1 MRFITP
7 IRRSTGAPGFTLTE
21 LLVSIVIIVVL
32 ASLGFPMIRGFI
44 QKGKTATAVS
54 NMRQI
59 GILTQQYA
67 QESGGMLPNDLFGRP
82 DTWIVALWPMIYP
95 DQDGP
100 DFTPD
105 GAGQVMKGTIFHTPL
120 QEKVSPDGRPSR
132 CFAWN
137 GHIRT
142 HFGHP
147 RPFLSRVKNPQR
159 TILLSDTTNSSRI
172 TADNKQINYRNDGKA
187 GFLFVDGSVELR
199 SPNEVPLQRNNVF
212 WGGDEMGEGQ

>member
-1 MRFITP
+1 MPCTTS
-7 IRRSTGAPGFTLTE
+7 IRRPARVPGFTLVE
-21 LLVSIVIIVVL
+21 LMVTIVIIVVL
-32 ASLGFPMIRGFI
+32 AALGFPLMRDFVR
-44 QKGKTATAVS
+44 KGKTTTAMG

-67 QESGGMLPNDLFGRP
+67 EESGGRLPNDLFGRP
-82 DTWIVALWPMIYP
+82 DTWIVALWPMIYSDP
-95 DQDGP
+95 DRP

-120 QEKVSPDGRPSR
+120 QERVSPDGRPSR

-137 GHIRT
+137 GHVRS

-147 RPFLSRVKNPQR
+147 RPYLSRVKYPER

-172 TADNKQINYRNDGKA
+172 TADNNQINYRNDGKA
-187 GFLFVDGSVELR
+187 AFLFVDGRVELR
-199 SPNEVPLQRNNVF
+199 SPNEVPLDRDHVF
-212 WGGDEMGEGQ
+212 WGGDDLSSTR